1 MNGQDSRVGVI
12 VVLIF
17 LAVLVAILIAFPGA
31 S

>member
-1 MNGQDSRVGVI
+1 MNGHDTRVGVI
-12 VVLIF
+12 IVILF